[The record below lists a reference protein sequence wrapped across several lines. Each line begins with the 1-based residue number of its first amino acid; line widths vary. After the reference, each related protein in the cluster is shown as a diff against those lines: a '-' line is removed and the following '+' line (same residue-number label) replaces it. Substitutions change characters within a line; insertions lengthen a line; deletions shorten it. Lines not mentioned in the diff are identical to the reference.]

1 MKQITLLLLLITC
14 GVQAQSKEK
23 TEKIKAYKT
32 AYFTE
37 QLALTPQEAEKF
49 WPVFNL
55 FSEEMRTLKRRE
67 RKELMNKV
75 DTLGN
80 SITDAQANVLIDKKI
95 DFSRKRLAL
104 EEKLVRDLGA
114 FFSAKKILLVFKA
127 EEDFRRKLLERY
139 RGGKKK

>member
-67 RKELMNKV
+67 RKELMNEV
-75 DTLGN
+75 VTLGN

>member
-67 RKELMNKV
+67 RKELMNEV

>member
-139 RGGKKK
+139 RGGEKK